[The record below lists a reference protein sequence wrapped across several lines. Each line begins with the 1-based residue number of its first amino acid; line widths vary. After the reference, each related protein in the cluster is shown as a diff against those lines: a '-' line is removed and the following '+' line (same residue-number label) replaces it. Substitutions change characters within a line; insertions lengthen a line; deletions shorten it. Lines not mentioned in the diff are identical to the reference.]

1 MTMLRDT
8 TLQSELLDADTIPTQ
23 PASKPRTPAGRKR
36 PGVIAQKLGEKT
48 DTELINLVREGE
60 RRAFDVLTARHQQ
73 MVTSILLRMMDL
85 PDAQDVAQEAFIKAY
100 KSLGSFRGD
109 SQFATWL
116 YRIATNT
123 AMNHLKMRKRRP
135 PTVHLDALDNDKSVH
150 CHSVIDHNTPEA
162 QVIADELERV
172 LTRRLNRLTPDL
184 RDAITSY
191 ELDGMSYQEIADHMQ
206 CPVGTVRSRISRS
219 REIIEAD
226 LRANG
231 FEPMSQRYHRH
242 DMDEAG

>member
-1 MTMLRDT
+1 MTMLRESINSVELISTDYS
-8 TLQSELLDADTIPTQ
+8 SEQ
-23 PASKPRTPAGRKR
+23 PAAKPEAKTPA
-36 PGVIAQKLGEKT
+36 PAQSMSEKS
-48 DTELINLVREGE
+48 DPELIDMVRKGQK
-60 RRAFDVLTARHQQ
+60 RAFDVLTSRHQQ

-100 KSLGSFRGD
+100 KSLDSFRGD

-135 PTVHLDALDNDKSVH
+135 PTVHLDALDNDKSMH
-150 CHSVIDHNTPEA
+150 CHSVVDHNTPEA
-162 QVIADELERV
+162 QVIADELERL

-219 REIIEAD
+219 REIIDAD

-231 FEPMSQRYHRH
+231 FEPMSQRYHRQGESG
-242 DMDEAG
+242 DAGA